1 MSRARGSQLYALLLR
16 LYPKA
21 SRHEYETGMIEMF
34 ELRAAEAQHK
44 NAPGR
49 VWFVIRELGGLMLVA
64 VRQRFMLNRRASA
77 GGENPLLR
85 PQRLDRIR
93 FGGLSHG

>member
-21 SRHEYETGMIEMF
+21 SRHEYEAGMIETF
-34 ELRAAEAQHK
+34 ELRAAEVAQHK

-49 VWFVIRELGGLMLVA
+49 VRWQGPIRHEA
-64 VRQRFMLNRRASA
+64 R
-77 GGENPLLR
+77 
-85 PQRLDRIR
+85 
-93 FGGLSHG
+93 